1 MLVSNTVKG
10 AFKYHIT
17 LREGG
22 GGFSRCVMKALD
34 RGEGVCPMCDK
45 KVITLNIRDFI
56 LKITKN
62 SLKRDANLVMTK
74 VIMRDNGG
82 VDPRVIME

>member
-1 MLVSNTVKG
+1 
-10 AFKYHIT
+10 
-17 LREGG
+17 
-22 GGFSRCVMKALD
+22 
-34 RGEGVCPMCDK
+34 MCDK

-62 SLKRDANLVMTK
+62 SLKRDANSVMTK
-74 VIMRDNGG
+74 VIMRNNGG

>member
-1 MLVSNTVKG
+1 M
-10 AFKYHIT
+10 I
-17 LREGG
+17 
-22 GGFSRCVMKALD
+22 KALD
-34 RGEGVCPMCDK
+34 RGGIRPVCDK
-45 KVITLNIRDFI
+45 KIITLNIRDFI

-62 SLKRDANLVMTK
+62 SLKRDANSVMTK